1 MLGGLAWAH
10 RNGHTAAR
18 ATLFRAQLRLY
29 CVLRLLRF
37 AIWFVGD
44 VNGKAIHSDDNCD
57 SWHVGL
63 LAWHRLLCQDGLW
76 RTDVWPFRSN

>member
-29 CVLRLLRF
+29 CVLWLLRF
-37 AIWFVGD
+37 AIWFVG
-44 VNGKAIHSDDNCD
+44 VVPFYG
-57 SWHVGL
+57 VL
-63 LAWHRLLCQDGLW
+63 LLLSLLLFVCFAAAAAAAYNRQHC
-76 RTDVWPFRSN
+76 TS